1 MSGMRSL
8 AFVLLAA
15 TFAALLPA
23 QEDTGTMP
31 TWEVAAIAE
40 NLETQTGQAEQI
52 LSGIKPEEWPQAGAA
67 AYSAQRESLLV
78 ELGHLRNSA
87 RAMAL
92 APDRLPLVVDT
103 FLWIDRTNSMMA
115 SMTDGVRRY
124 QNAAVADLL
133 ESARGHY
140 SSAGEKL
147 KEDMQQLAVSV
158 DAQMQI
164 AHEEAQRCRTELVTK
179 PR

>member
-1 MSGMRSL
+1 MRPL
-8 AFVLLAA
+8 ALLLLAA
-15 TFAALLPA
+15 VSVGLLPA
-23 QEDTGTMP
+23 QEDVGTMP

-40 NLETQTGQAEQI
+40 NLEAQTEQAEQI
-52 LSGIKPEEWPQAGAA
+52 LTGVKPEEWPQAGAA
-67 AYSAQRESLLV
+67 AYAAQRETLLV
-78 ELGHLRNSA
+78 ELAHLRNSA
-87 RAMAL
+87 RAMAS
-92 APDRLPLVVDT
+92 APERLPLVVDT

-133 ESARGHY
+133 ESARGQY
-140 SSAGEKL
+140 SGAGEKL
-147 KEDMQQLAVSV
+147 KEYMRQLAVSV

-164 AHEEAQRCRTELVTK
+164 AHEEAQRCRTELVTR

>member
-1 MSGMRSL
+1 MSGMRCL

-15 TFAALLPA
+15 AFAALLPA
-23 QEDTGTMP
+23 QDDAGTMP

-40 NLETQTGQAEQI
+40 NLEAQAAQAEQI

-67 AYSAQRESLLV
+67 AYSSQREALLV

-92 APDRLPLVVDT
+92 TPERLPVVVDT

-133 ESARGHY
+133 ESARSQY
-140 SSAGEKL
+140 SGAGERL
-147 KEDMQQLAVSV
+147 KEYMRQLAVSV

-164 AHEEAQRCRTELVTK
+164 AHEEAQRCRTQLVTQ

>member
-1 MSGMRSL
+1 MRSL
-8 AFVLLAA
+8 VLVLLAA
-15 TFAALLPA
+15 MFAALLPA
-23 QEDTGTMP
+23 QDDAGTMP

-40 NLETQTGQAEQI
+40 NLEAQAGQAEQI
-52 LSGIKPEEWPQAGAA
+52 LSGIKPEEWSLAGAA
-67 AYSAQRESLLV
+67 AYSAQRETLMA

-87 RAMAL
+87 RAMART
-92 APDRLPLVVDT
+92 PERLPVVVDT

-133 ESARGHY
+133 ESARSRY
-140 SSAGEKL
+140 SGAGEKL
-147 KEDMQQLAVSV
+147 KEYMQQLAVSV

>member
-1 MSGMRSL
+1 
-8 AFVLLAA
+8 
-15 TFAALLPA
+15 LLPA
-23 QEDTGTMP
+23 QEDVGTMP

-40 NLETQTGQAEQI
+40 NLEAQTEQAEQI
-52 LSGIKPEEWPQAGAA
+52 LTGVKPEEWPQAGAA
-67 AYSAQRESLLV
+67 AYAAQRETLLV
-78 ELGHLRNSA
+78 ELAHLRNSA
-87 RAMAL
+87 RAMAS
-92 APDRLPLVVDT
+92 APERLPLVVDT

-133 ESARGHY
+133 ESARGQY
-140 SSAGEKL
+140 SGAGEKL
-147 KEDMQQLAVSV
+147 KEYMRQLAVSV

-164 AHEEAQRCRTELVTK
+164 AHEEAQRCRTELVTR

>member
-8 AFVLLAA
+8 ALVLLTA

-23 QEDTGTMP
+23 QQDRGTMP
-31 TWEVAAIAE
+31 IWEVAAIAE
-40 NLETQTGQAEQI
+40 NLETQVGQAEQV
-52 LSGIKPEEWPQAGAA
+52 LSGIKPAEWPQAGAA
-67 AYSAQRESLLV
+67 AYSAQREALLV

-92 APDRLPLVVDT
+92 APERLPLVVDT
-103 FLWIDRTNSMMA
+103 FLWIDRTNSMMV

-124 QNAAVADLL
+124 QNGAVADLL
-133 ESARGHY
+133 ESARGQY
-140 SSAGEKL
+140 SGAGEKL
-147 KEDMQQLAVSV
+147 KEYMQQLAVSV